1 MEAKCSQIE
10 NNLRESVVVS
20 HRRFGILKSI
30 TVKLCSFVSSK
41 STELGLIARVSTF
54 HRKLRRKLR
63 RMEEDL
69 KFYISVFTRTA
80 FLFHQK
86 KIARGSSYPT
96 QKFQGLF
103 RIPPT
108 SSDFL
113 IPMFLNTLFDPLV
126 QLHFHFDSRYH
137 ANINIC
143 ACIGEYYR
151 LLWIHLWR

>member
-54 HRKLRRKLR
+54 PIENEGVAQEAAQEAAQNGRRSQVLYFS
-63 RMEEDL
+63 L
-69 KFYISVFTRTA
+69 
-80 FLFHQK
+80 HQDSFPIPPEK
-86 KIARGSSYPT
+86 DCQRQYPT

-151 LLWIHLWR
+151 LL